1 MSRTTGTLS
10 ARSTPAD
17 AAVSGHVFRAERMRG
32 PVWYAKY
39 RLPDGRQV
47 QKKIGPA
54 WTRRGR
60 PAAGYFTKHTAE
72 AWLDEVLARARRG
85 TLPGAVR
92 TGALFADAAAE
103 WLRWA
108 EHDRACKPSTLTD
121 YRYTATRLV
130 RDFGTLRL
138 EDITPQTIERWR
150 AGLSVSNRTVQKYLV
165 VLHGIFRRAMKV
177 WGLPRNPLVDVER
190 PRVRVSDDLEAFSP
204 EEVHALA
211 RAAVSEQDSALFLT
225 AAFTGLRLGELLALQ
240 WGDIDFPARA
250 IRVRR
255 SYSPQG
261 RVTAPKS
268 GKVRAVPLVGEVASA
283 LERLQERHRWTAD
296 SELIFPGTAGQHQGA
311 TMLRR
316 RYKAALTRA
325 GLRDLRFHDLRHT
338 FGTLAIQRASILQV
352 KAWMGHADVQT
363 TMRYLHH
370 KSRADEATL
379 LEGAFATSTPPKKA
393 RVPGDSRLGQ
403 VSGNVPAIA

>member
-1 MSRTTGTLS
+1 M
-10 ARSTPAD
+10 
-17 AAVSGHVFRAERMRG
+17 AVSGHVFRAERKGG

-39 RLPDGRQV
+39 RLPDGRRV
-47 QKKIGPA
+47 QKKIGAA

-60 PAAGYFTKHTAE
+60 PAAGYFTKHTAQ
-72 AWLDEVLARARRG
+72 AWLDDVLARARDG
-85 TLPGAVR
+85 TLAGSVR
-92 TGALFADAAAE
+92 TGALFADAVAE

-121 YRYTATRLV
+121 YRYTAKRLE
-130 RDFGTLRL
+130 RDLGTLRL
-138 EDITPQTIERWR
+138 EDITTETIERWR
-150 AGLSVSNRTVQKYLV
+150 TGLSVSNRTVQKYLV

-177 WGLPRNPLVDVER
+177 WALPRNPLVDVER
-190 PRVRVSDDLEAFSP
+190 PRVRISDDLEAFSP

-211 RAAVSEQDSALFLT
+211 RAAASEQDSALFVT

-240 WGDIDFPARA
+240 WEDIDFSGRA

-268 GKVRAVPLVGEVASA
+268 GKIRAVPLVGDVAGS
-283 LERLQERHRWTAD
+283 LEQLRARDRWTSD
-296 SELIFPGTAGQHQGA
+296 EDLVFPSVLGQHQGS

-316 RYKAALTRA
+316 RYKAALADA

-379 LEGAFATSTPPKKA
+379 LEEAFAPSSSEERRPDEAPLGSRIMRHARDRATP
-393 RVPGDSRLGQ
+393 
-403 VSGNVPAIA
+403 